1 MPRFAANLSLL
12 FTELPF
18 LDRFAAASD
27 AGFDAVEFLFPY
39 DFDPDAIAKRLQYN
53 RLDQALFNSPP
64 GDFAAGD
71 RGLAADPARAA
82 EFRQS
87 IERMVPY
94 LQATGAPKLHL
105 MSGNADPN
113 DPKVIANFRRNIV
126 HAADRLAEYGVVLGL
141 EPLNRRDFPGYFLD
155 DFDRAA
161 ALVAEIGHPHLKL
174 QYDIYHRQMMRGDVI
189 AGLRELFPIVSHIQ
203 VASAPGRH
211 EPDAGE
217 LNDSR
222 VFAEI
227 DALGYDGIVGAEYK
241 PRAGTLAG
249 LGWFTPYRKRG

>member
-1 MPRFAANLSLL
+1 M
-12 FTELPF
+12 PF

-39 DFDPDAIAKRLQYN
+39 DFDPDAIAKRLQDN

-64 GDFAAGD
+64 GDFARGD
-71 RGLAADPARAA
+71 RGLAAIPERAA

-94 LQATGAPKLHL
+94 LQATGAPKIHL
-105 MSGNADPN
+105 MSGNADPS
-113 DPKVIANFRRNIV
+113 DPRVIANFRQNIV
-126 HAADRLAEYGVVLGL
+126 YAADRLGDYGVLLGL

-161 ALVAEIGHPHLKL
+161 ALVAEIGHPRLKL

-189 AGLRELFPIVSHIQ
+189 AGLRELFPIIGHIQ

-222 VFAEI
+222 VFAEV

-249 LGWFTPYRKRG
+249 LGWFAPYRKRG